1 MEGIETRSRR
11 GDAGRIKLM
20 KGMTGPIFENLK
32 MAVDTLRNNKLR
44 SFLTIFGVLIGVIT
58 VMLIS
63 SIISGIDTAVK
74 KEVESFG
81 TRSIF
86 LYKMDIGVRTSFPT
100 REERM
105 RKPLTM
111 ADANAI
117 SSLPT
122 VDVAIPFLNISSS
135 FFGAQVVVTGKN
147 GKTSKAIELNGT
159 LPEIEETPGEVLVDG
174 RWFTQSESDAK
185 ANVCVLGSTVASN
198 YFPYESPIGNKIEI
212 GGQDFRIVGV
222 LAEREQL
229 FGGGGGNNDQSNVI
243 YMPLETAMKLRPDA
257 QELFIMAVAKEGMLD
272 DARSDIEELLRIRRG
287 VKLGEPNNF
296 AVQTAAS
303 IIDQFQA
310 ITAGVALAMV
320 LISSIGLMI
329 GGIGVMNIM
338 LVSVTE
344 RTKEIGLRKAL
355 GARQKDILFQFL
367 VEAGTLTGL
376 GGIIGLLIG
385 WGLTFVV
392 KIFLPSYV
400 PIWAPIAGF
409 LASVSIG
416 LVFGLFP
423 AWKAA
428 RLDPIEALRHE

>member
-1 MEGIETRSRR
+1 MR
-11 GDAGRIKLM
+11 
-20 KGMTGPIFENLK
+20 GPIIENLK
-32 MAVDTLRNNKLR
+32 MAIDTLRNNKLR

-86 LYKMDIGVRTSFPT
+86 LYKMDIGVRTSLPT

-111 ADANAI
+111 GDADAI
-117 SSLPT
+117 SQLPT

-135 FFGAQVVVTGKN
+135 FFGAQIAVTGKN
-147 GKTSKAIELNGT
+147 GKTSRAVELSGT
-159 LPEIEETPGEVLVDG
+159 LPEIEETPGEVLIEG
-174 RWFTQSESDAK
+174 RWFTQSESDSK
-185 ANVCVLGSTVASN
+185 ANVCVIGSSVKDT
-198 YFPYESPIGNKIEI
+198 YFPFENPIGNKIEI
-212 GGQDFRIVGV
+212 GGQDFRVIGV

-243 YMPLETAMKLRPDA
+243 YMPLGTALKIRPDA
-257 QELFIMAVAKEGMLD
+257 EELFIMAIAKEGFLD
-272 DARSDIEELLRIRRG
+272 KARGDIEELLRVRRN

-376 GGIIGLLIG
+376 GGIVGLLIG
-385 WGLTFVV
+385 WLLTFAV
-392 KIFLPSYV
+392 KAFLPSYV
-400 PIWAPIAGF
+400 PLWAPVAGF
-409 LASVSIG
+409 AASVTIG

-428 RLDPIEALRHE
+428 RLDPIDALRHE